1 MNVDVWFGFE
11 AQRIWSHL
19 GAARVIGRCPQ
30 APSAVGITREEPCVS
45 SLPTSCL
52 NRALPPGR
60 LRFGSCGCVR
70 APMKNVYGKTSDP
83 FLVDYAASLVSSAS
97 LFKII

>member
-19 GAARVIGRCPQ
+19 GAGWVIGGCPQ
-30 APSAVGITREEPCVS
+30 TPSAVGITREEPCVS
-45 SLPTSCL
+45 SLPTSGL
-52 NRALPPGR
+52 SRALPPAR

-70 APMKNVYGKTSDP
+70 APMKNVYGKISDP
-83 FLVDYAASLVSSAS
+83 FLVDYTASLFSSAS